1 MFIQQN
7 RCASDAIQRHT
18 IIWHDGGLIG
28 HNCQEHTGADF
39 PPPMNPSMPRILS
52 KNENISILM
61 AVGMGWSLQIPCSR
75 VITRAKVRPLAP
87 LAPFLLNS
95 NSKSS
100 IVQVTTTAY
109 IYVDLIFQQFM
120 TSSDDK
126 IFQTQKRYSPTK
138 LLRARNRCLSNI

>member
-1 MFIQQN
+1 
-7 RCASDAIQRHT
+7 
-18 IIWHDGGLIG
+18 
-28 HNCQEHTGADF
+28 
-39 PPPMNPSMPRILS
+39 
-52 KNENISILM
+52 M

-87 LAPFLLNS
+87 LAPFLLDS